1 MTETAVSIITT
12 LVQFR
17 PLDLPVHLA
26 GIEPRTGDVIA
37 QFFAAE
43 LDNDR
48 TRRAYKAGAAD
59 FFRFVAPQMLAGLS
73 AINALHISSWITDM
87 KARGLAVP
95 TIKQRLAGLRMLF
108 GALAREQVIRFNPA
122 SVVKGPKHKVDRGK
136 TPVIDA
142 EEVERLLTSIK
153 TTSLSGMRDRAMIA
167 VMAYTFA
174 RISAVTSLKMEHVF
188 HQKQHL
194 WLRLTEKGG
203 KVKDVPCHHVLR
215 EYLAEWIAA
224 ANLEA
229 DPSAPLFQSFA
240 WEPQNDDDASTEGD
254 DEETKPRKRILTG
267 KAMTQALAW
276 EMIQRRARRA
286 GIQARVCNH
295 SFRAAGITAYLKNG
309 GTIERA
315 AHIAGHA
322 STRTT
327 QLYDRRPDDVTLDE
341 IERIRFA

>member
-1 MTETAVSIITT
+1 
-12 LVQFR
+12 
-17 PLDLPVHLA
+17 
-26 GIEPRTGDVIA
+26 
-37 QFFAAE
+37 
-43 LDNDR
+43 
-48 TRRAYKAGAAD
+48 
-59 FFRFVAPQMLAGLS
+59 
-73 AINALHISSWITDM
+73 
-87 KARGLAVP
+87 
-95 TIKQRLAGLRMLF
+95 MLF
-108 GALAREQVIRFNPA
+108 GALAREQVVRFNPV

-142 EEVERLLTSIK
+142 EEVDRLLTSIK
-153 TTSLSGMRDRAMIA
+153 PTTLIALRDRAMIA
-167 VMAYTFA
+167 AMAYTFA

-203 KVKDVPCHHVLR
+203 RVKDVPCHHDLR
-215 EYLAEWIAA
+215 EYLAEWIGA

-229 DPSAPLFQSFA
+229 DPAAPLFQSFA
-240 WEPQNDDDASTEGD
+240 WEPKNDDDACTKGTEED
-254 DEETKPRKRILTG
+254 IEPRKRILTG
-267 KAMTQALAW
+267 KPMTQALAW

-286 GIQARVCNH
+286 GIKAPVCNH

-341 IERIRFA
+341 IERIRFARVSDA

>member
-1 MTETAVSIITT
+1 M
-12 LVQFR
+12 
-17 PLDLPVHLA
+17 
-26 GIEPRTGDVIA
+26 
-37 QFFAAE
+37 
-43 LDNDR
+43 
-48 TRRAYKAGAAD
+48 
-59 FFRFVAPQMLAGLS
+59 
-73 AINALHISSWITDM
+73 
-87 KARGLAVP
+87 
-95 TIKQRLAGLRMLF
+95 
-108 GALAREQVIRFNPA
+108 
-122 SVVKGPKHKVDRGK
+122 VKGPKHRVDRGK

-142 EEVERLLTSIK
+142 EEVDCLLGSINTK
-153 TTSLSGMRDRAMIA
+153 ALIGLRDRAMVA

-174 RISAVTSLKMEHVF
+174 RISAVTSLKLEHVF

-194 WLRLTEKGG
+194 WLRLSEKGG

-229 DPSAPLFQSFA
+229 DTAAPLFQSFS
-240 WEPQNDDDASTEGD
+240 WEPKKDDHASTEGD
-254 DEETKPRKRILTG
+254 DEETEPRKRILTG

-309 GTIERA
+309 GTLERA

-327 QLYDRRPDDVTLDE
+327 QLYDRRPDDVTLKE
-341 IERIRFA
+341 IEKIRFA

>member
-1 MTETAVSIITT
+1 M
-12 LVQFR
+12 
-17 PLDLPVHLA
+17 HLA
-26 GIEPRTGDVIA
+26 AIEPRAAEVMA

-43 LDNDR
+43 LDNER
-48 TRRAYKAGAAD
+48 TRRAYKKAAAD
-59 FFRFVAPQMLAGLS
+59 FFHFAAPQMLTRLS
-73 AINALHISSWITDM
+73 AINALHVSSWITDM

-108 GALAREQVIRFNPA
+108 GALAREQVIRFNPV
-122 SVVKGPKHKVDRGK
+122 SVVKGPKHKIDRGK
-136 TPVIDA
+136 TPVLDA
-142 EEVERLLTSIK
+142 EEVDCLLTSIEP
-153 TTSLSGMRDRAMIA
+153 TTLIGLRDRAMIA

-174 RISAVTSLKMEHVF
+174 RISAVTSLKMEDVF

-215 EYLAEWIAA
+215 EYIAEWIAA
-224 ANLEA
+224 AKLEA
-229 DPSAPLFQSFA
+229 DPAAPVFQSFA
-240 WEPQNDDDASTEGD
+240 WEPKSEDDACTRGNEKD
-254 DEETKPRKRILTG
+254 AEPRKRILTG
-267 KAMTQALAW
+267 RPITQAMAW
-276 EMIQRRARRA
+276 EMVQRRARRA
-286 GIQARVCNH
+286 GIKSRVCNH
-295 SFRAAGITAYLKNG
+295 SFRAAGITAYLKNN

-341 IERIRFA
+341 IEKIRFT